1 MKSLIKLLRAPL
13 NIIGF
18 DVLSGSPS
26 VWHTI
31 RQKYFYLSIL
41 TLCSCFSYSIYFN
54 RGIVASDKIFLFNAD
69 ISFIWIMTQGLLF
82 WRQTDKIVLIFRNI
96 EKLHATREEKWL
108 RVEAELV
115 YQKCFEFMRKLVKYV
130 IPYRS
135 SINKNFDRQK
145 VSLTDMD

>member
-1 MKSLIKLLRAPL
+1 
-13 NIIGF
+13 
-18 DVLSGSPS
+18 
-26 VWHTI
+26 
-31 RQKYFYLSIL
+31 
-41 TLCSCFSYSIYFN
+41 
-54 RGIVASDKIFLFNAD
+54 
-69 ISFIWIMTQGLLF
+69 MTQGLLF